1 MAPGQAHARPV
12 GRHREQTEH
21 QSHQGRGRAPF
32 QVVAS
37 IVAVMVAAV
46 GIVGIVIGV
55 GIVAV
60 VDIAVVDIAVA
71 VGFAVVVGAVAHL
84 LLLQKDQKLPELRQ
98 SKEGALLWLE

>member
-1 MAPGQAHARPV
+1 MAPVQAHARPV

-37 IVAVMVAAV
+37 IVAVMVAVV

-60 VDIAVVDIAVA
+60 VVGIVVVDIAVVVA
-71 VGFAVVVGAVAHL
+71 VGFAVAVGAVAHL

-98 SKEGALLWLE
+98 SKEGPLL